1 MKVIMLEDVKS
12 IGKKGELVDVK
23 PGHARNMLIPQ
34 KKAIEATSEN
44 LKAWEE
50 EQKRLKEEDE
60 KNTQEALKLKELLEK
75 SSLTIKAKG
84 GASGKLFGAVT
95 NKEIAEELE
104 KSKNI
109 KIDKK
114 NIILK
119 NPIKDAQK
127 TTVTIKLYSNVSAS
141 LEVDVQI

>member
-127 TTVTIKLYSNVSAS
+127 TSVTIKLYSNVSAS